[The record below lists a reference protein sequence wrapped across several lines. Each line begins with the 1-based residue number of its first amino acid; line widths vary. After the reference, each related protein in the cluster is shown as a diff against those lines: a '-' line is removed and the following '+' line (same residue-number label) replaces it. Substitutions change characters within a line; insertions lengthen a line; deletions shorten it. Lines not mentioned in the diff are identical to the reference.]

1 MATLL
6 NANNDDHNRNLR
18 QRRYAIYPSLWC
30 VYSFPS
36 MKFSQQ
42 FIEFALQNFTC
53 RLAKAGWSAQALT
66 QISKSNCSYLFFLWN
81 NIYKDSQSPKFDSNA
96 RVGVDDLAER
106 KVGSCLTD
114 PYYSSTLKVAEIS
127 TLGDCRVATFLHGN
141 DVTERPDE
149 KLLFSY
155 RQIQCC
161 YEYFSRN
168 IVRRRWVVVVQDR
181 LWIYPAQTWSRTPEI
196 LFRIRRQ
203 QTVLVPQ

>member
-18 QRRYAIYPSLWC
+18 WRRYAIYPSLWC

-36 MKFSQQ
+36 MQFSQQ

-114 PYYSSTLKVAEIS
+114 RIIRALWKSLKFQRLVIVEWQHF
-127 TLGDCRVATFLHGN
+127 C
-141 DVTERPDE
+141 TETMWQSDQM
-149 KLLFSY
+149 KSCCSLIDKFSAVM
-155 RQIQCC
+155 
-161 YEYFSRN
+161 N
-168 IVRRRWVVVVQDR
+168 IFQG
-181 LWIYPAQTWSRTPEI
+181 I
-196 LFRIRRQ
+196 
-203 QTVLVPQ
+203 